1 MRVFHLRRSLA
12 AMLAFALGLSAI
24 AAPAASQTVDPR
36 LYAGLTWR
44 NIGPFRGG
52 RVGAVSGAIGEV
64 GTFYAGF
71 PGGGVW
77 KTTSAGQTWFP
88 VFDNV
93 KEVSSI
99 GAVEVAP
106 SNSSIVYVGTGD
118 MLTGGTID
126 QGNGVY
132 KSTDAGKTWQHLGL
146 EASRH
151 IQTML
156 VDTKDPN
163 IVMVGALG
171 DPLKKSEVRGVF
183 RSTDGG
189 KTWTRTL
196 FVDDETGINK
206 IARAFDV
213 PNVIYATTMKHYAPP
228 AYNEDRLRSPQFSL
242 AQRAPGDS
250 SRSQTRLYKS
260 EDNGVTWRE
269 VTGGGL
275 PRLEGRTSVAV
286 AMGTNAQRVYVITNT
301 ALWRSDDGG
310 TSWRQMAADD
320 TRIRNGQGGY
330 SCGVYVDP
338 KNPDIV
344 YTFNTAA
351 YRSTDGGKTFTGFKG
366 APGGDDPQQ
375 GWIDPTNGS
384 RIIFGYDQGLIVSL
398 DAGATWSSWYN
409 QSTEQVYHVAA
420 DNSYPYWVYGTQQD
434 AGAIRVRSRGNYGAI
449 TMFDWNS
456 VNGWEWGTIVPNP
469 LNPNEVFASGAGVVK
484 ITYPSE
490 QWINVSPAIDPAA
503 KARGTSSMPL
513 VWAPWNQ
520 HELIVG
526 LNFVATTIDGGA
538 HWTRISPELGI
549 PKGLDSTA
557 AANVT
562 NGRGAI
568 ESISASSVAK
578 GLIWV
583 GTSNGLIHVTRD
595 EGKTWSDAS
604 IPGLPIPRR
613 ANVSAIDASH
623 VAAGTAYVAI
633 EYLRGGD
640 HTPYLFRTRDFGKTW
655 TKIVTGLP
663 VGEPSG
669 SFTRVIREDT
679 KKAGLL
685 FAGTESS
692 LYVSFDDGDHWQP
705 LANGLPNTPVR
716 DLTIKGNDLIAATHG
731 RGIYILDDISMLRQ
745 VTPAVATE
753 KAHLFAPG
761 EAVRVRRNVN
771 ADTPLPPE
779 VPHALNPM
787 DGVIIDYWLSAAP
800 AGEITLD
807 VLDAA
812 GKRVRHFSSAAVA
825 PLAEA
830 ARPPHPNFWLAT
842 LSGLPTS
849 AGTNRVNWDLRYDA
863 PQAFSHSYEINA
875 NPGLTPPSPEGPL
888 ALPGV
893 YTLKLTVDG
902 ASYTQK
908 VTVRNDPRS
917 PATAVALGVQF
928 ALQMKLYDGI
938 RTTWD
943 GSQQVAAVRTALKSV
958 TDTSAAIKA
967 AVAAISVKLDSVA
980 GGAGG
985 RGFRGGGAA
994 PAPTFRGV
1002 NGALAGQLTA
1012 QDNADLAP
1020 TPAMLA
1026 AFAASCKDLNTVQA
1040 QWARVLGTD
1049 LPGLNLE
1056 LARRGKATPVF
1067 PIRPVPP
1074 ALCK

>member
-1 MRVFHLRRSLA
+1 MRVFDLRRSLIA
-12 AMLAFALGLSAI
+12 TLAIATGLSAV
-24 AAPAASQTVDPR
+24 AAPATSQNVDPR

-52 RVGAVSGAIGEV
+52 RVGAVTGVIGDV

-77 KTTSAGQTWFP
+77 KTTSAGQTWYP
-88 VFDNV
+88 VFDSV
-93 KEVSSI
+93 KEVSSV

-106 SNSSIVYVGTGD
+106 SDPNVIYVGTGD

-146 EASRH
+146 EATQH
-151 IQTML
+151 IQTMM
-156 VDTKDPN
+156 VDTRDPN

-171 DPLKKSEVRGVF
+171 DPLKKSDARGIF

-206 IARAFDV
+206 IARAFDT
-213 PNVIYATTMKHYAPP
+213 PNVLYATSMKHYAPP
-228 AYNEDRLRSPQFSL
+228 AYNEDRLRSPQFGL
-242 AQRAPGDS
+242 AARAPGDTT
-250 SRSQTRLYKS
+250 RSQTRLFKS

-275 PRLEGRTSVAV
+275 PPLAGRTSVAV
-286 AMGTNAQRVYVITNT
+286 GGGTNAQRVYLITN
-301 ALWRSDDGG
+301 AGLWRSDDGG
-310 TSWRQMAADD
+310 ARWRQMAADVP
-320 TRIRNGQGGY
+320 RSRNGQGGY
-330 SCGVYVDP
+330 NCGVYADP
-338 KNPDIV
+338 KNPDLV
-344 YTFNTAA
+344 YTFATAA
-351 YRSTDGGKTFTGFKG
+351 YKSVDGGKTFTGFKG

-375 GWIDPTNGS
+375 AWIDPTNGS
-384 RIIFGYDQGLIVSL
+384 RILFGYDQGLTVTL

-409 QSTEQVYHVAA
+409 QSTEQNYHLAA
-420 DNSYPYWVYGTQQD
+420 DNSFPYWVYATQQD

-449 TMFDWNS
+449 SMFDWNS

-469 LNPNEVFASGAGVVK
+469 LNTNEVFASGAGVVK

-490 QWINVSPAIDPAA
+490 QWINVSPALDPAA

-513 VWAPWNQ
+513 IWAPWNR
-520 HELIVG
+520 HELILG
-526 LNFVATTIDGGA
+526 LNFVSTTVDGGA

-549 PKGLDSTA
+549 PKGLDSA
-557 AANVT
+557 AATNLT

-568 ESISASSVAK
+568 ESLSASSVAK
-578 GLIWV
+578 GVIWV

-595 EGKTWSDAS
+595 EGKTWTDVS
-604 IPGLPIPRR
+604 IPGLPMARR

-623 VAAGTAYVAI
+623 FAAGTAYAAI

-663 VGEPSG
+663 VDEPSG
-669 SFTRVIREDT
+669 SLTRVIREDT
-679 KKAGLL
+679 RKAGLL

-692 LYVSFDDGDHWQP
+692 LYVSFDDGAHWQP
-705 LANGLPNTPVR
+705 LANGLPNSPVR
-716 DLTIKGNDLIAATHG
+716 DLIIKGNDLIAATHG
-731 RGIYILDDISMLRQ
+731 RGIWVLDDISTLRQ
-745 VTPAVATE
+745 LAPAMATE

-779 VPHALNPM
+779 IPHAVNPP
-787 DGVIIDYWLSAAP
+787 DGAVIDYWLAAKP

-807 VLDAA
+807 VFDAA

-825 PLAEA
+825 PVTEA

-842 LSGLPTS
+842 PAGLPTD

-863 PQAFSHSYEINA
+863 PPAFSHSFEINA
-875 NPGLTPPSPEGPL
+875 NPGLTPASPEGPL

-893 YTLKLTVDG
+893 YTIKLSVDG
-902 ASYTQK
+902 ATATQK

-917 PATAVALGVQF
+917 PATPVALGAQH

-938 RTTWD
+938 GASWN
-943 GSQQVAAVRTALKSV
+943 GAQQVATVRTALRAVS
-958 TDTSAAIKA
+958 DTSAAVKA
-967 AVAAISVKLDSVA
+967 AVASVTAKLDSVA

-985 RGFRGGGAA
+985 RGFRGGAA
-994 PAPTFRGV
+994 AAPTFRGV
-1002 NGALAGQLTA
+1002 NGALVGQLTA
-1012 QDNADLAP
+1012 QDNADMAP

-1026 AFAASCKDLNTVQA
+1026 AFAKACKDLGTVQA
-1040 QWARVLGTD
+1040 QWARVIGTD
-1049 LPGLNLE
+1049 LPALNLE
-1056 LARRGKATPVF
+1056 LARRGKATLTLPV
-1067 PIRPVPP
+1067 RAAAAVR
-1074 ALCK
+1074 CQ